1 MPLFTEP
8 LQDDELQFL
17 CQKLQTDT
25 RLYVKTL
32 QVVLLFFIIIPALT
46 AMIYFVRYQ
55 DKTMMW
61 QSWFLTQSI
70 AACLFLLIVS
80 LSYWLFLRPLRADIH
95 QQSKIIELC
104 LILEKKYMP
113 TTKQYFFTLN
123 STVKNSIEVSEA
135 DFARLNVNDEIN
147 IEYAPKTKTY
157 FGYF

>member
-17 CQKLQTDT
+17 CKKLQTDA
-25 RLYVKTL
+25 RLYLRTL
-32 QVVLLFFIIIPALT
+32 QVVLLFFVSIPALT
-46 AMIYFVRYQ
+46 AMIYFFRYQ
-55 DKTMMW
+55 DKAIMW
-61 QSWFLTQSI
+61 HSWFLTQSI

-95 QQSKIIELC
+95 QQTKTIELC
-104 LILEKKYMP
+104 LILEKKYIP

-123 STVKNSIEVSEA
+123 SIARNSIEVSEV

-147 IEYAPKTKTY
+147 IEYAPQTKTY

>member
-8 LQDDELQFL
+8 LQNDELQFL
-17 CQKLQTDT
+17 CQKLQTDS
-25 RLYVKTL
+25 RYYLKTL
-32 QVVLLFFIIIPALT
+32 QVVLLFLVIIPALT

-61 QSWFLTQSI
+61 HSWFLTQSI
-70 AACLFLLIVS
+70 ATCLFLFIVG

-95 QQSKIIELC
+95 QQTKIIELC

-113 TTKQYFFTLN
+113 TTKQYSFTLN
-123 STVKNSIEVSEA
+123 STAKNSIEVNEA
-135 DFARLNVNDEIN
+135 DFARWNVNDEIN
-147 IEYAPKTKTY
+147 IEYAPQTKTY